1 MTVVRDDPSQPDPG
15 FADLYAKL
23 PEATDLWPWL
33 DWAKQ
38 AAPPVLYLG
47 IGTARLAFPLHS
59 AGIQM
64 VGVDAHPGMLAHA
77 RRRLPDTELIRSR
90 IEELRLD
97 RRFELVMVP
106 SNILYTRA
114 RLDRAA
120 AHVAANGR
128 LAFELANP
136 HWLRAGAGPGVRI
149 SQMGERFARLEIDY
163 EVPGGGT
170 HTQQAR
176 FALVWPERLE
186 AWLARAGLALQ
197 RMLGWPD
204 RDLTASPTF
213 YALAGKVN
221 RGAVLDA

>member
-1 MTVVRDDPSQPDPG
+1 MRVVRDDPARPDPG
-15 FADLYAKL
+15 FADLYARL
-23 PEATDLWPWL
+23 ADATDLWPWL

-47 IGTARLAFPLHS
+47 VGAGRLAVPLHA

-64 VGVDAHPGMLAHA
+64 VGVDSHPGMLAHL
-77 RRRLPDTELIRSR
+77 RRRLPDAELIRSR

-97 RRFELVMVP
+97 RRFRLVMVP

-114 RLDRAA
+114 RLERAA
-120 AHVAANGR
+120 AHLAADGR

-136 HWLRAGAGPGVRI
+136 HWLRAGAGRGVRVV
-149 SQMGERFARLEIDY
+149 QMGERFARLEIDY
-163 EVPGGGT
+163 RVPSGDIY
-170 HTQQAR
+170 TQHAR
-176 FALVWPERLE
+176 FALVWPEQLE
-186 AWLARAGLALQ
+186 DWVSRSGLALQ

-204 RDLTASPTF
+204 RDLAASPTF
-213 YALAGKVN
+213 YGLAGKVS